1 MLKYIDKFGFKCN
14 WIGTLPTSYNES
26 LTYEEQ
32 LLYFLYKMDNEII
45 PNLNELITDFNNIDV
60 NFDEI
65 NKKIETLQNSFTE
78 LQAQMVVFENRI
90 YQNVDNKIQTNYNQ
104 VVQLMNDYQTL
115 FNNSLQNTRTDLEE
129 EIKNIELGNVIA
141 YDPTTGTTENISTV
155 IQNVYDALRNN
166 SITCSE
172 FESLELTATDYDN
185 KEISAYNFYVN
196 GKTFLNV

>member
-14 WIGTLPTSYNES
+14 WIGNLPTSYNES

-45 PNLNELITDFNNIDV
+45 PNINELITDFNNIDL

-65 NKKIETLQNSFTE
+65 NKKIESLQNSFTE

-90 YQNVDNKIQTNYNQ
+90 YQNVDNKLQTNYNQ

-115 FNNSLQNTRTDLEE
+115 FNNSLQNTRNDLEE

-141 YDPTTGTTENISTV
+141 YDPTTGTTENVSTV

-166 SITCSE
+166 SITCTE
-172 FESLELTATDYDN
+172 FDNLELTATEYDD
-185 KEISAYNFYVN
+185 KEISAYNFDVN